1 MAERLE
7 TELWSKL
14 MDMQQNIA
22 EVKENV
28 RHNEKAVDRVEQKLD
43 ILINEVAEVATKE
56 ELKAVSEKSD
66 NLVWKLLIPAIA
78 GIAGGITVRLLIQF
92 LPN

>member
-14 MDMQQNIA
+14 MDVQQNIA

-43 ILINEVAEVATKE
+43 ILIDEVATKE

-66 NLVWKLLIPAIA
+66 NLVWKLVIPAIA